1 MPGCIA
7 SLVCEKGIWF
17 GLAQE
22 MTMQSDLKIGFWIT
36 VGVACVAVVML
47 LLSPLWA
54 LQFRQTPFI
63 GAFLEPHNVVSAIE
77 QNYWPARL
85 NGVRFGDRLLAVNG
99 EPVENSRQ
107 LSRLLRANGFAPVEL
122 TFARPDSA
130 ALQGISLQ
138 ADVPVSSMFTVVIT
152 PVVYRWND
160 FFLAFGIPWLV
171 GLVFLVIGL
180 WVLYLRPREQ
190 SARAFAIFSFSVS
203 LVLALFFDLNT
214 WHFAT
219 GWWSFALYLTAV
231 TLAQLGL
238 LYPRPVRLY
247 IGGVHI
253 RTFLWIP
260 GLLLGFWSARV
271 VSDSFPMPYQYI
283 LAWRWG
289 YLALALSILWFA
301 GMLLWRALYSDDAAE
316 RQQSRVI
323 VFGNLIATMPLL
335 FFLLKPYV
343 LGGDTVFRQEVYFPF
358 LIFLPITVAYSVLR
372 YRLLDV
378 DAIFNRLVSS
388 IVTGLAGILLFYLF
402 LGGLS
407 GLQGRAVGAADPTLI
422 ALFLLAL
429 TLVLIPLQHRIQ
441 KAINRFFY
449 RPDVDYANA
458 LSSLADHLTTT
469 PDIAGVL
476 RILEKYLQ
484 QILQPAWFVVYLYD
498 EEAAAFVPHTPADI
512 AAPVV
517 GLDIGILEIFKETHR
532 AFWYPPDAPLPDALL
547 QYANADSLRGAAL
560 APIWYENRLIGTLVL
575 GPRSNAVPY
584 STDDL
589 EFLDALAGQSALA
602 LENSRLF
609 TNLQRTYERTVE
621 MKNLMDDIFNSMATG
636 VITADLEQK
645 ITLFNRAAEQIL
657 GLPLKDVLGKPLS
670 SALPA
675 ASSHLLRLSEHA
687 LNEQKTVVAEVEDVL
702 PHRGEVHLRFS
713 CLPLKDA
720 HEAVNGISVVIEDL
734 TERKHLV
741 EQQERILQT
750 FGRVVAPRVRDR
762 LLAAPEN
769 LTLTGDA
776 RLVSVLFADL
786 RGFTSFSEKHAPE
799 EVFDVLNRYLSMAA
813 EMILAQEGT
822 IDKFMGDAVMAFWNA
837 PDDQPD
843 HAWRAVQAA
852 WEIATRS
859 SREEYSEL
867 TFRVGVATGRA
878 MLGNVGMTN
887 LFNYTA
893 IGDIV
898 NCAERLQSLA
908 DPGQVL
914 ISSATWQQVAS
925 FVEAQPREAILRG
938 RENPE
943 TVYRIL
949 SLKK

>member
-1 MPGCIA
+1 
-7 SLVCEKGIWF
+7 
-17 GLAQE
+17 
-22 MTMQSDLKIGFWIT
+22 MQSDLKIGFWIT

-47 LLSPLWA
+47 LLTPMWA
-54 LQFRQTPFI
+54 LQFRQVPFI

-77 QNYWPARL
+77 HNYWPARL

-99 EPVENSRQ
+99 VTVENSRQ
-107 LSRLLRANGFAPVEL
+107 LSSLMRANGFAPVEL
-122 TFARPDSA
+122 TFARPDNL
-130 ALQGISLQ
+130 ALQGISLM
-138 ADVPVSSMFTVVIT
+138 ADVPDRHIFTVVIT
-152 PVVYRWND
+152 PVAYRWSD
-160 FFLAFGIPWLV
+160 FFLTFGIPWLV
-171 GLVFLVIGL
+171 GLIFFSIGL
-180 WVLYLRPREQ
+180 WVLYLRPLEQ

-219 GWWSFALYLTAV
+219 GWWSFALYLTAI

-247 IGGVHI
+247 VGGVHI

-260 GLLLGFWSARV
+260 GLLLGFWSAWV
-271 VSDSFPMPYQYI
+271 VSESFPMPYQYI
-283 LAWRWG
+283 IAWRWG
-289 YLALALSILWFA
+289 YLALALSILLFA
-301 GMLLWRALYSDDAAE
+301 GMLFWRALYRQDAAE

-335 FFLLKPYV
+335 FFFLKPYI
-343 LGGDTVFRQEVYFPF
+343 LGGDTVFRQEIYFPF
-358 LIFLPITVAYSVLR
+358 LIFLPVTVAYSVLR
-372 YRLLDV
+372 YRLLDI
-378 DAIFNRLVSS
+378 DAIFNRLVSL
-388 IVTGLAGILLFYLF
+388 IVTGLIGIFLFYLF
-402 LGGLS
+402 LGVLS
-407 GLQGRAVGAADPTLI
+407 ALQGRAVGATDPTLI
-422 ALFLLAL
+422 ALFLLTL
-429 TLVLIPLQHRIQ
+429 TLVLIPLQHKIQ

-449 RPDVDYANA
+449 RPDVDYANV
-458 LSSLADHLTTT
+458 LSNLADQLTTT
-469 PDIAGVL
+469 LDVPGIL
-476 RILEKYLQ
+476 SILERYLQ

-498 EEAAAFVPHTPADI
+498 EKIEAFIPHTPAGID
-512 AAPVV
+512 APMVD
-517 GLDIGILEIFKETHR
+517 LDIGVLEIFNKTQKS
-532 AFWYPPDAPLPDALL
+532 FWYPPGAPLPAALL
-547 QYANADSLRGAAL
+547 QYANVDSLRGAAL
-560 APIWYENRLIGTLVL
+560 APIWYENRLIGALVL
-575 GPRSNAVPY
+575 GPRNNAVPY

-602 LENSRLF
+602 LENGRLF
-609 TNLQRTYERTVE
+609 ANLQRTYERTVE

-657 GLPLKDVLGKPLS
+657 GIPLKDALGKQLS
-670 SALPA
+670 SAFPV
-675 ASSHLLRLSEHA
+675 ASSHLRRMSEHA
-687 LNEQKTVVAEVEDVL
+687 LNEQKTIIAEVDDVL
-702 PHRGEVHLRFS
+702 PHRGDVHLRFS

-762 LLAAPEN
+762 LLEAPEN
-769 LTLTGDA
+769 LTLTGDT

-786 RGFTSFSEKHAPE
+786 RGFTSFSEKHTPE
-799 EVFDVLNRYLSMAA
+799 EVFNVLNRYLSMAA
-813 EMILAQEGT
+813 EQILAQEGT

-843 HAWRAVQAA
+843 HAWRAVKAA

-859 SREEYSEL
+859 SREEYPDL
-867 TFRVGVATGRA
+867 TFRVGVATGYA
-878 MLGNVGMTN
+878 MLGNVGMEN

-908 DPGQVL
+908 APGQVL
-914 ISSATWQQVAS
+914 ISAATWQQIAP
-925 FVEAQPREAILRG
+925 FVDAQPREVVLRG

-943 TVYRIL
+943 TVYGIL
-949 SLKK
+949 ALKR